1 MGERYLIWY
10 SMRTFFVALNYL
22 LSLLGII
29 ATLVTIFYA
38 SNKGNNYIIV
48 FLSLL
53 SMCFNVASYFI
64 NPNSKANMSQHIWR
78 ELDICIMQTI
88 TNDELNSNEKDTI
101 LVNKV
106 AELERYVET
115 FEK

>member
-1 MGERYLIWY
+1 ME
-10 SMRTFFVALNYL
+10 
-22 LSLLGII
+22 
-29 ATLVTIFYA
+29 
-38 SNKGNNYIIV
+38 
-48 FLSLL
+48 
-53 SMCFNVASYFI
+53 
-64 NPNSKANMSQHIWR
+64 

>member
-1 MGERYLIWY
+1 
-10 SMRTFFVALNYL
+10 
-22 LSLLGII
+22 
-29 ATLVTIFYA
+29 
-38 SNKGNNYIIV
+38 
-48 FLSLL
+48 
-53 SMCFNVASYFI
+53 MCFNVASYFI

>member
-1 MGERYLIWY
+1 
-10 SMRTFFVALNYL
+10 
-22 LSLLGII
+22 
-29 ATLVTIFYA
+29 
-38 SNKGNNYIIV
+38 
-48 FLSLL
+48 
-53 SMCFNVASYFI
+53 
-64 NPNSKANMSQHIWR
+64 MSQHIWR